1 MHVCVHASVCVCVHG
16 CMHAC
21 VCVRVCACSFVTH
34 LVQTVTLYIT
44 AVPPLVIALISIASG
59 PSNYLITVEDK
70 ILGYAWLIGTVRL
83 YPSIYSNTNTGLL
96 HHAT

>member
-1 MHVCVHASVCVCVHG
+1 MCACVVSLR
-16 CMHAC
+16 

-70 ILGYAWLIGTVRL
+70 ILGYAWLIGTVCL
-83 YPSIYSNTNTGLL
+83 HPSIYSNTNTGLL
-96 HHAT
+96 HLAT